1 MENDYF
7 FIENT
12 NYLITLYCNEI
23 ENPFYNYRMRLA
35 MIKGIYGVELVSTNS
50 V

>member
-23 ENPFYNYRMRLA
+23 ENPFYNYR
-35 MIKGIYGVELVSTNS
+35 I
-50 V
+50 